1 MISDVLVCGS
11 GSAGL
16 MVALAL
22 KKKAP
27 QLRVRIV
34 RDPGIGV
41 IGVGEGTTM
50 NFPNFIFDYLG
61 IRKKD
66 FYRMAEPSWK
76 LGIRFKW
83 GPRGKFDFTFTP
95 QLDARRVELPRPNGF
110 YCHDEFS
117 AVDLPSALMDAGK
130 VFPAQANGC
139 PNIQPWHGF
148 HIEND
153 KLVET
158 LERFAIGWGCEIID
172 GCVTGTE
179 RNDQGVKAVCLED
192 GRKLEADLFVDCSG
206 FRSELLGK
214 TLAEPFESFG
224 NTLFCD
230 RAVVGGWERSDEP
243 ILPYTTAEQMSS
255 GWCWRIEHEH
265 HINRG
270 YVYCADLISDD
281 EAEAEFRRLNPKL
294 REQSRIVKF
303 RSGCYRRGWV
313 DTVVAIGNAFG
324 FVEPLEATALSN
336 VVTQIQLLVEVLLQC
351 EMVPT
356 PLVRSLYNDAS
367 YQNWHEIRDFLGLHY
382 KLNTSLD
389 TPFWKRCREE
399 TDLSGLQAFLE
410 FYEEN
415 GPTGLGRYHLGAN
428 SGNFSK
434 EVAFGLEG
442 HLVMMVGQKA
452 PYRHHRQAPPEQWV
466 IWERGCQQNRS
477 AAQTAMTIE
486 QAFQY
491 VRHPGWEWFGDQD
504 KIAFEG

>member
-50 NFPNFIFDYLG
+50 NFPNLIFDYIG

-83 GPRGKFDFTFTP
+83 GPRGKFDFTFSP
-95 QLDARRVELPRPNGF
+95 QLDARRVGLPRPNGY
-110 YCHDEFS
+110 YCDDEFS
-117 AVDLPSALMDAGK
+117 AVDLPSALMDEGK
-130 VFPAQANGC
+130 VFPRQENGC

-158 LERFAIGWGCEIID
+158 LEKFAVAWGIEIID
-172 GCVTGTE
+172 GRVTGTE
-179 RNDQGVKAVCLED
+179 RGEHGIKAVCLED
-192 GRKLEADLFVDCSG
+192 GRKLEADFFVDSSG

-214 TLAEPFESFG
+214 TLAEPFVSFDK
-224 NTLFCD
+224 TLFCD
-230 RAVVGGWERSDEP
+230 RAVVGGWDRTNEP
-243 ILPYTTAEQMSS
+243 ILPYTTAEEMST
-255 GWCWRIEHEH
+255 GWCWQIEHEH

-270 YVYCADLISDD
+270 YVYCSDMISDD

-294 REQSRIVKF
+294 RDKTRIVKF
-303 RSGCYRRGWV
+303 SSGCYRRGWV
-313 DTVVAIGNAFG
+313 ENVVALGNSFG

-336 VVTQIQLLVEVLLQC
+336 VVSQIQMLVEMLLQC
-351 EMVPT
+351 GMDPT
-356 PLVRSLYNDAS
+356 PGVRSMYNDAS
-367 YQNWHEIRDFLGLHY
+367 YQNWLEIRDFLGLHY
-382 KLNTSLD
+382 QLNTSLD

-399 TDLSGLQAFLE
+399 TDLSGLQKLLD

-415 GPTGLGRYHLGAN
+415 GPTGLCRYRIGTTSNA
-428 SGNFSK
+428 FSK
-434 EVAFGLEG
+434 EGAFGLEG
-442 HLVMMVGQKA
+442 HLVMLVGQKA
-452 PYRHHRQAPPEQWV
+452 PYRNRSQPTQEELA
-466 IWERGCQQNRS
+466 IWERGQQQNI
-477 AAQTAMTIE
+477 AAAKAGMTIE
-486 QAFQY
+486 EAMQY
-491 VRHPGWEWFGDQD
+491 VRHPGWEWHGD
-504 KIAFEG
+504 KEKAAYEG